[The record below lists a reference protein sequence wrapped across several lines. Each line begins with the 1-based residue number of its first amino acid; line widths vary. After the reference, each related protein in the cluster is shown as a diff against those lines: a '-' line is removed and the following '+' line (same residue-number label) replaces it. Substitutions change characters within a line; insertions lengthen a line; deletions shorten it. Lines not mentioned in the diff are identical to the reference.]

1 MATDLNPPKSHP
13 AALKF
18 RAVMALTVLLAL
30 VVLAFESAI
39 FQPQTAAQS
48 DSGWSTWNP
57 TDTGA
62 KGLQE
67 IADHVA
73 PAYRSAS
80 GDQLVT
86 ATGGPLA
93 VAGLPA
99 RIAIRNANGSGTIQL
114 VSGSGALFSLCGLG
128 PNCSIATGKPSVER
142 MLLLRRQAL
151 ELALYAFKSDDSLEN
166 VVVMMPPRPGTRT
179 VKLNDG
185 KTVVA
190 GNQGT
195 AMLFQRGN
203 LGSQLDQP
211 LSRTLPAQVPTVA
224 AVRSAPEMGAV
235 ASLTEP
241 TMYLGSVV
249 QGQDGSAYIVLD
261 PLT

>member
-1 MATDLNPPKSHP
+1 MATDLIQRKAHP
-13 AALKF
+13 AAFRF

-30 VVLAFESAI
+30 VVLTLESAV
-39 FQPQTAAQS
+39 FQSPTSAQT
-48 DSGWSTWNP
+48 DSGWSTWSP
-57 TDTGA
+57 AEGGT

-73 PAYRSAS
+73 PNYKSAS
-80 GDQLVT
+80 GDQIVT
-86 ATGGPLA
+86 ATGGSLT

-99 RIAIRNANGSGTIQL
+99 RIAVRNADGNGKIEI
-114 VSGSGALFSLCGLG
+114 VSGDGALFSLCGLG
-128 PNCSIATGKPSVER
+128 PNCSIPTGKPSVER

-151 ELALYAFKSDDSLEN
+151 ELALYAFKGNDSLKN

-195 AMLFQRGN
+195 AMLFQRDK
-203 LGSQLDQP
+203 LRSQLDQP
-211 LSRTLPAQVPTVA
+211 LSRTLPQQVPTVA
-224 AVRSAPEMGAV
+224 GVKASPEMAAV
-235 ASLTEP
+235 ASITEP